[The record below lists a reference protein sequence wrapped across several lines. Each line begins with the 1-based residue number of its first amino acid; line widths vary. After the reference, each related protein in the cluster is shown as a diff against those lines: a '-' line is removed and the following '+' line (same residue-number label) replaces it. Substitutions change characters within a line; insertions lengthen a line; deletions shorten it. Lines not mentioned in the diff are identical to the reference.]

1 MIRPST
7 IQLQGTAGQ
16 TEEVFMQ
23 AERLSAYKAAPAA
36 ISFRRATVHALSWMY
51 DWGNRVAWV
60 AAALSVPFF
69 LYVAVYVAPAEQ
81 RIAQQQE
88 RDAIERE
95 NIAFCEKHG
104 MLVRTR
110 EYGLCAEDLTNIRTK
125 QSQRTAA
132 EMERTF

>member
-1 MIRPST
+1 
-7 IQLQGTAGQ
+7 
-16 TEEVFMQ
+16 MQ
-23 AERLSAYKAAPAA
+23 AERLSAYKAAPTA
-36 ISFRRATVHALSWMY
+36 ISFRRATVHALCWMY

-104 MLVRTR
+104 MLVGTR

-125 QSQRTAA
+125 QSQRTVE